1 MLKAR
6 YRSHAHS
13 VRRCSLPLASSSAEL
28 HGLVNG
34 FVRERRLVNALT
46 FISNDADFT
55 FEMVFAPGRADSD

>member
-1 MLKAR
+1 MASNLKAR

-46 FISNDADFT
+46 Y
-55 FEMVFAPGRADSD
+55 FERTEMRD